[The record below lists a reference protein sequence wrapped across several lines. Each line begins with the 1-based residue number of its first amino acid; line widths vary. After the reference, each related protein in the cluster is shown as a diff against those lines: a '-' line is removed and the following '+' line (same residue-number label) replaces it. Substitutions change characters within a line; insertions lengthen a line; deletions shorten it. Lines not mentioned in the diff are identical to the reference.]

1 MSNIYQILYLQH
13 LQKQKILKIFRG
25 HNNPTNHSTN
35 HSNNHPTNHS
45 NNHPTNHS
53 TNNSI
58 ETSENSDLI
67 RQNQYDVIK
76 NLIELK
82 KKNINI
88 TPHLNKLKVI
98 RTFSNIH
105 EGSQKV
111 ELIEGYIVKKQ
122 CQQTSLGY
130 FLFTNEVNTLKKL
143 QGFPHFPHLIS
154 FDADKL
160 IIYMTYCG
168 ETVSSKNLPTD
179 WQNQMSNILR
189 ILSVLNINSND
200 MSIRNTC
207 CLGDELKI
215 IDFGL
220 NTQFKKSINESI
232 IDLTRQ
238 INSLSNSSNNN
249 DNTNQELN
257 YKSYKIYYPNWEIDL
272 KKNEELMK
280 RQIQL
285 QTEYYK
291 KMKPQRK

>member
-1 MSNIYQILYLQH
+1 MYNIYQILYLQH
-13 LQKQKILKIFRG
+13 LQKEKILKIFRG
-25 HNNPTNHSTN
+25 DNNSTNHSTN
-35 HSNNHPTNHS
+35 HSPNNISTNHS
-45 NNHPTNHS
+45 PNNILTNHS
-53 TNNSI
+53 T

-67 RQNQYDVIK
+67 RQIQYDVIK

-88 TPHLNKLKVI
+88 TPYLNKLKVI

-122 CQQTSLGY
+122 CQQTSLGS

-220 NTQFKKSINESI
+220 NTQFKKSINDSL

-249 DNTNQELN
+249 NTNTTQELN
-257 YKSYKIYYPNWEIDL
+257 YKSYKTYYPNWEIDL